1 MDETPTHA
9 GPSDEPR
16 WLDEEEMAAWL
27 PLTQLIYLL
36 PQALDRQLR
45 EESGISHTYYQMLAR
60 LSAEPD
66 HTTTMGRL
74 AQLTTTSPS
83 RLSHAITGLEKRG
96 WVERRQC
103 DSDRRIQF
111 VRLTAT
117 GFAELERIAPGH
129 VAEVRRVLF
138 DRLTR
143 EQVLQLRAI
152 GETLLAALDED

>member
-1 MDETPTHA
+1 MDGGRTH
-9 GPSDEPR
+9 EPR
-16 WLDEEEMAAWL
+16 WLDDEEMAAWL
-27 PLTQLIYLL
+27 PMTELMYRL

-74 AQLTTTSPS
+74 AHLTTTSPS
-83 RLSHAITGLEKRG
+83 RLSHAVAALEKRG

-111 VRLTAT
+111 VRLTGA

-138 DRLTR
+138 DRLSR
-143 EQVLQLRAI
+143 AQVAQLRAI
-152 GETLLAALDED
+152 GETLLEALDGE